1 MRYLIHIF
9 ILALLF
15 TSCSKPQL
23 PVSSGVSQELAQ
35 HRKST
40 ISNITYDLDFNIPA
54 KIDDRIVGKE
64 TIRFDLKNAEQ
75 DLQLDFKGDTVI
87 NYTVTSNGKSSDI
100 AIRNRHLVISKTDL
114 KVGKNE
120 IKLNF
125 TCPDWSLNR
134 NPEFL
139 YTLFVPDRA
148 STAFPCFDQPDLK
161 AQFKL
166 QLQIPQAWK
175 AVANAPSEKEETSDS
190 VKTIDF
196 KQTKPLPTY
205 LFAFSAGK
213 FDTISRTQNG
223 KTIVMYHREKPEEL
237 HNNTDSIFSLLFHSI
252 TWIEKYTNI
261 PYPFEKYDL
270 VAVPSFQYGG
280 MEHPGVTLYRATSL
294 FLDAN
299 PTQQQLMR
307 RANLIAHETAHM
319 WFGDL
324 VTMSWFD
331 EVWLKEVFANF
342 IADKVVSPMYP
353 EFNFDLQFLLAHY
366 DVAYSADRTSGANAI
381 GQKLANMKDAGS
393 LYGSIIYHKAPI
405 VMRML
410 EQKTGEA
417 ALQKGLQQYLSQN
430 AYGNAGWQNLI
441 DILNTAKTD
450 ELPRW
455 SASWVDE
462 AGRPHLKAIAKEHD
476 LVIEQLDPF
485 AKNRVWP
492 QELELAFS
500 ENGDTRYQK
509 VIMNSAKT
517 ELKNLF
523 PEGKPDW
530 IYLNAKGNT
539 YGFVELD
546 SISRNYFL
554 NHFSAVTDDLLRASI
569 LTDLTENLH
578 EGNLNVND
586 YLNLLVQQL
595 TQETN
600 SVIFE
605 RMLNDLESCFIYQAT
620 AEQQKAIQEKME
632 AVLWKEYVVRK
643 NQQTALINSIMRLA
657 RTGNSLNRLETCL
670 KNPMLQTDIKLSAD
684 QQNDLA
690 FQLALKLPEK
700 AMRIMNSQEK
710 QITNQDKK
718 AQFQFVRKSLNPDR
732 TERNRFFESLLQE
745 KNREHEPWVEQ
756 AMAFLNHP
764 IREKESLEYIRPA
777 LDKLQEIKCTGDIF
791 FPKSWLDSL
800 LKGHNSKEAAS
811 IVRQF
816 LADHPDYPE
825 DLKMKILQS
834 ADHLLRM

>member
-9 ILALLF
+9 FLALLF

-23 PVSSGVSQELAQ
+23 PVISGVSQELAQ

-40 ISNITYDLDFNIPA
+40 ILNITYDLDFNIPA

-64 TIRFDLKNAEQ
+64 TIRFDLKNVEQ
-75 DLQLDFKGDTVI
+75 NLQLDFKGDTAV
-87 NYTVTSNGKSSDI
+87 NYTVSSNGKSSDI
-100 AIRNRHLVISKTDL
+100 AIRNGHLVISKSDL
-114 KVGKNE
+114 KVGINE
-120 IKLNF
+120 IRLNF

-161 AQFKL
+161 AKFKL
-166 QLQIPQAWK
+166 QLQIPQTWK
-175 AVANAPSEKEETSDS
+175 AVANGPKEKEETSDS
-190 VKTIDF
+190 VKTINF
-196 KQTKPLPTY
+196 KPTKPLPTY

-223 KTIVMYHREKPEEL
+223 KTIIMYHREKPEEL

-252 TWIEKYTNI
+252 KWIEKYTNL

-280 MEHPGVTLYRATSL
+280 MEHPGATLYRATSL

-324 VTMSWFD
+324 VTMSWFN
-331 EVWLKEVFANF
+331 EVWMKEVFANF

-462 AGRPHLKAIAKEHD
+462 AGRPHLKAIAKGHD

-500 ENGDTRYQK
+500 ENGDIRYQK

-523 PEGKPDW
+523 PEGTPDW

-554 NHFSAVTDDLLRASI
+554 NHFSAITDDLLRASL

-578 EGNLNVND
+578 EGKLNVND

-620 AEQQKAIQEKME
+620 AKQQKAIQEKME
-632 AVLWKEYVVRK
+632 VVLWKEYAVRK

-657 RTGNSLNRLETCL
+657 KTGNSLTRLETCL

-700 AMRIMNSQEK
+700 AMEILDCQEK

-718 AQFQFVRKSLNPDR
+718 AQFQFVRKSLNPDS
-732 TERNRFFESLLQE
+732 TERDRFFESLLQE

-777 LDKLQEIKCTGDIF
+777 LDKLLEVKRTGDIF
-791 FPKSWLDSL
+791 FPKSWLDNL